1 METVCSFV
9 KLYCTCV
16 PVFVQE
22 WTISDT
28 QSYEQ
33 NLAGQNILDTL
44 TSFICQPMYIVRDTS
59 YSTTK
64 YQQPKTSS

>member
-1 METVCSFV
+1 MCVMETVCSFV
-9 KLYCTCV
+9 KLHCTRV
-16 PVFVQE
+16 PVLVQE

-44 TSFICQPMYIVRDTS
+44 MFFICQPMYIVRD
-59 YSTTK
+59 STMK